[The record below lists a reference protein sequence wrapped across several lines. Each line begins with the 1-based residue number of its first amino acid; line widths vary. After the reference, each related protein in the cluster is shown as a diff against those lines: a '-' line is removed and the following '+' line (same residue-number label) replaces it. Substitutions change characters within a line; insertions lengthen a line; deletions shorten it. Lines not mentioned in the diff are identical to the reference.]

1 MKTLFKR
8 ARGAVRWVRPYATFV
23 IGGLFFVVGTEY
35 WWNADDMKFGPT
47 FVMWALGLL
56 IIGRA
61 NVLYRQQRS

>member
-1 MKTLFKR
+1 
-8 ARGAVRWVRPYATFV
+8 
-23 IGGLFFVVGTEY
+23 
-35 WWNADDMKFGPT
+35 MKFGPT